1 MFSILAATGMATAQT
16 GNVGIGTTT
25 PGTKLDVDGAITN
38 RETAVAVAANAAT
51 VPANVSQVQLTGA
64 ATAAVAITVPAAP
77 NAGQRL
83 IVYNNTTGGFSAT
96 LGGFTVPNG
105 QAMEFTYSNGA
116 WQATNGGAIGGDFDW
131 MKSGNAFPNSPGDT
145 AQNIYHIGGNVGMGT
160 NAPVGR
166 LHVYNPT
173 NGTEAGNDF
182 LFDDESPISQI
193 PGLALRR
200 SNAGANLG
208 ADDMIGSIVF
218 NPKINGSFG
227 YTGSGIRSLYRGDGT
242 NMLNNLVF
250 NINSNQEAMR
260 ITETGNVG
268 IGTNAPTTIFEAKGA
283 APQANVM
290 LSTVPTA
297 SQFLGLW
304 GMGGTNGTTDYQSA
318 GINAYATENWTSTAS
333 GSQLDFV
340 TTPNGSASRTLR
352 MQINHDG
359 NVGIFQNGN
368 AGVNPLTLLHLRLQS
383 SGGGGVFS
391 ANTANMA
398 LRLENL
404 NNGQSV
410 IQHFLTRNT
419 AGTTKEYIMGIN
431 PDYSV
436 NGLSGV
442 FLMSRNGSNDF
453 VVDLTSGNVAIAGLP
468 DTAVNTKLTIGG
480 SVKIVD
486 GTQGANKVLTSD
498 ANGLASWKAGPM
510 GLFVKSAGT
519 QVWLGAATIT
529 DWVATTNDF
538 GSAWNGSV
546 YTVPAGMQGWYTIHT
561 AYQTNVAGGGSL
573 RTPFEHIQIMVNGTA
588 IIIGTAS
595 IQVDGGTVNGA
606 APGTGSAVA
615 SMSYYLN
622 AGDQVSITASHL
634 SYNIPANTS
643 TSIAADPVRTYLSI
657 LKQ

>member
-1 MFSILAATGMATAQT
+1 MFSLLAATSMATAQT

-25 PGTKLDVDGAITN
+25 PGTKLDVNGAITN
-38 RETAVAVAANAAT
+38 RETAVAVTANAAT

-64 ATAAVAITVPAAP
+64 ATATVAITAPAAP

-83 IVYNNTTGGFSAT
+83 IIYNNTTGGFSAT

-105 QAMEFTYSNGA
+105 QAMEFAYSNGT
-116 WQATNGGAIGGDFDW
+116 WLATNGGATSGDYDW
-131 MKSGNAFPNSPGDT
+131 MKSGNVAPTSPGDT
-145 AQNIYHIGGNVGMGT
+145 AQNIYHIGGNVG
-160 NAPVGR
+160 
-166 LHVYNPT
+166 
-173 NGTEAGNDF
+173 
-182 LFDDESPISQI
+182 
-193 PGLALRR
+193 
-200 SNAGANLG
+200 
-208 ADDMIGSIVF
+208 
-218 NPKINGSFG
+218 
-227 YTGSGIRSLYRGDGT
+227 
-242 NMLNNLVF
+242 
-250 NINSNQEAMR
+250 
-260 ITETGNVG
+260 
-268 IGTNAPTTIFEAKGA
+268 IGTNTPTTIFQAKGA
-283 APQANVM
+283 APQANVT

-297 SQFLGLW
+297 GQFLGLW

-318 GINAYATENWTSTAS
+318 GINAYATENWSGTAS
-333 GSQLDFV
+333 GSRLDFI
-340 TTPNGSASRTLR
+340 TTPNSTATRAAR
-352 MQINHDG
+352 MQINQDG

-368 AGVNPLTLLHLRLQS
+368 AGINPLTLLHLRLQS
-383 SGGGGVFS
+383 SGGAGVFNT
-391 ANTANMA
+391 NTANTA

-410 IQHFLTRNT
+410 IQHFLTKDAT
-419 AGTTKEYIMGIN
+419 GATKEFIQGIN
-431 PDYSV
+431 PTF
-436 NGLSGV
+436 NGGNGAFYMGV
-442 FLMSRNGSNDF
+442 DGGNTQGMGM
-453 VVDLTSGNVAIAGLP
+453 DLVTGNVGIGVAPA
-468 DTAVNTKLTIGG
+468 TSKLHVIG
-480 SVKIVD
+480 SVTIAD

-538 GSAWNGSV
+538 GGAWNGSV
-546 YTVPAGMQGWYTIHT
+546 YTVPAGMQGWYTINT

-588 IIIGTAS
+588 VIIGTAS

-606 APGTGSAVA
+606 PPGAGSAVA

-634 SYNIPANTS
+634 SYNIPGNTS
-643 TSIAADPVRTYLSI
+643 TSIAADPFRTYLSI